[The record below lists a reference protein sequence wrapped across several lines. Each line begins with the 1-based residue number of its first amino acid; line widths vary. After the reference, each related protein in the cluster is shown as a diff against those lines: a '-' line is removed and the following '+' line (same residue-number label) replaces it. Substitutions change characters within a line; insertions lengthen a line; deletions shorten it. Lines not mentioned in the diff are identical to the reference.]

1 MKSPKLEALANEL
14 SLSEIKDLLRKK
26 EKDSVRLEKLQVKR
40 KSLLSQIQEIEAEM
54 KKLEGEGDTGKLKAA
69 KKPARKGRKSR
80 KGGKT
85 IRECAVEY
93 LSSVGKKARLGDIVS
108 YVVKQRKGEIKPTA
122 TDWTGVSTVLR
133 KEKSVKRVGK
143 GLYRLVGGK
152 APESEA
158 RKKPIR
164 KTRKKPI
171 RKAAKKD
178 ATKTVK
184 KTGKQISKPRTA
196 TKPDETS
203 GSK

>member
-1 MKSPKLEALANEL
+1 MKTPKLDILANEL
-14 SLSEIKDLLRKK
+14 SLNEIKDLLRRK
-26 EKDSVRLEKLQVKR
+26 ERETVRLEKLQVKR
-40 KSLLSQIQEIEAEM
+40 KTLLTQIQDIEVEM
-54 KKLEGEGDTGKLKAA
+54 RKLEGEVKLGKSKAV
-69 KKPARKGRKSR
+69 KKSPGKGKRSRKPV

-85 IRECAVEY
+85 VRELTVEY
-93 LSSVGKKARLGDIVS
+93 LRSAEDKARLVDIIA
-108 YVVKQRKGEIKPTA
+108 YVVKKRKGETKPTA
-122 TDWTGVSTVLR
+122 TDRTAVSVVLR

-164 KTRKKPI
+164 K
-171 RKAAKKD
+171 AAKKD
-178 ATKTVK
+178 GTKTVK

>member
-1 MKSPKLEALANEL
+1 MKRPKLDSLANEL
-14 SLSEIKDLLRKK
+14 SLNEIKDLLRKK
-26 EKDSVRLEKLQVKR
+26 EKDTVRLEKLQVKR

-69 KKPARKGRKSR
+69 KKPARKARKSR

-85 IRECAVEY
+85 IRECALEY

-164 KTRKKPI
+164 K
-171 RKAAKKD
+171 AAKKD

-184 KTGKQISKPRTA
+184 KTGKQIPKPSTA
-196 TKPDETS
+196 TEPDETS

>member
-164 KTRKKPI
+164 K
-171 RKAAKKD
+171 AAKKD
-178 ATKTVK
+178 GTKTVK

>member
-1 MKSPKLEALANEL
+1 VKRPRLDALANEL
-14 SLSEIKDLLRKK
+14 SLNEIKDLLRKK
-26 EKDSVRLEKLQVKR
+26 QKDIERLEKLQVKR

-164 KTRKKPI
+164 K
-171 RKAAKKD
+171 AAKKD
-178 ATKTVK
+178 ATKKVK
-184 KTGKQISKPRTA
+184 KTGKQIPKPSTA
-196 TKPDETS
+196 TEPDETS

>member
-14 SLSEIKDLLRKK
+14 SLNEIKDLLRKK

-164 KTRKKPI
+164 K
-171 RKAAKKD
+171 AAKKG

-184 KTGKQISKPRTA
+184 KTGKQIPKPRTA

>member
-85 IRECAVEY
+85 IRECALEY

-164 KTRKKPI
+164 K
-171 RKAAKKD
+171 AAKKD

-184 KTGKQISKPRTA
+184 KTGKQIPKPRTA

>member
-1 MKSPKLEALANEL
+1 VKSPKLEALANEL

-85 IRECAVEY
+85 IRECALEY
-93 LSSVGKKARLGDIVS
+93 LSSAGKKARLGDIVS

-164 KTRKKPI
+164 K
-171 RKAAKKD
+171 AAKKD

-184 KTGKQISKPRTA
+184 KTGKQIPKPRTA
-196 TKPDETS
+196 TEPDETS

>member
-1 MKSPKLEALANEL
+1 MKRPKLEALANEL
-14 SLSEIKDLLRKK
+14 SLNEIKDLLRKK
-26 EKDSVRLEKLQVKR
+26 EKDSVRVEKLQVKR

-69 KKPARKGRKSR
+69 KKPARKARKSR

-85 IRECAVEY
+85 IRECALEY

-164 KTRKKPI
+164 K
-171 RKAAKKD
+171 AAKKH
-178 ATKTVK
+178 ATKMVK
-184 KTGKQISKPRTA
+184 KTGKQIPKPRTA
-196 TKPDETS
+196 TEPDETS

>member
-1 MKSPKLEALANEL
+1 M
-14 SLSEIKDLLRKK
+14 
-26 EKDSVRLEKLQVKR
+26 KR

-69 KKPARKGRKSR
+69 KKPARKARKSR

-85 IRECAVEY
+85 IRECALEY

-143 GLYRLVGGK
+143 GLYRLAGGK
-152 APESEA
+152 APESAA

-164 KTRKKPI
+164 KARKLSLI
-171 RKAAKKD
+171 H
-178 ATKTVK
+178 
-184 KTGKQISKPRTA
+184 I
-196 TKPDETS
+196 
-203 GSK
+203 